1 MKRISLG
8 LVALS
13 FSAAAAAAPAQS
25 APPVSPEKQALV
37 QRVLDKMS
45 MENVGLAMLQAPV
58 AESLRQ
64 ARAVLQGR
72 VAPEKQEAALKD
84 IGAEANKFL
93 EQEAP
98 VVRRSTKAVV
108 AANIAPL
115 LAQRFSDEELKQLVA
130 LLESPVK
137 AKFDGMLPEIQK
149 TLGENVAK
157 VNQTEVNAKLTDLQQ
172 RIGLRLRSAI
182 AP

>member
-1 MKRISLG
+1 MVRIFLG
-8 LVALS
+8 ALALTV
-13 FSAAAAAAPAQS
+13 SAAAAAQS

-45 MENVGLAMLQAPV
+45 MDNVGLAMLQAPV

-72 VAPEKQEAALKD
+72 VAADKQEAALKD
-84 IGAEANKFL
+84 IGAEANKFF
-93 EQEAP
+93 EKEAP
-98 VVRRSTKAVV
+98 VVRRSTQAVI

-115 LAQRFSDEELKQLVA
+115 LAQRFTDDELKQLVA

-137 AKFDGMLPEIQK
+137 AKFDALLPEIQK
-149 TLGENVAK
+149 TVGQNVAK
-157 VNQTEVNAKLTDLQQ
+157 ANQVEVNAGLTDLQQ

>member
-1 MKRISLG
+1 MFRVALG
-8 LVALS
+8 LMALTVATG
-13 FSAAAAAAPAQS
+13 AAAQS
-25 APPVSPEKQALV
+25 GAVAPEKQALV
-37 QRVLDKMS
+37 QRVLDKMP
-45 MENVGLAMLQAPV
+45 MDNVGLNMLQAPV

-84 IGAEANKFL
+84 IGAEATKFL

-108 AANIAPL
+108 ASTIAPL
-115 LAQRFSDEELKQLVA
+115 LAQRFSEDELKQLVA

-137 AKFDGMLPEIQK
+137 AKFEALMPEIQK

-157 VNQTEVNAKLTDLQQ
+157 ANQAEVNAKLTDLQQ